1 MVQIRVL
8 IIGAGTA
15 GIAAA
20 NHLRNYGHTVSCLQ
34 SDFDISFYL
43 SVYICTTHPKYFVN
57 NLSCD
62 YLQVRILEAQGE
74 LGGRVRDDFS
84 LGPCVGMG
92 AMFITGICN
101 NPFTLLAEQLGIP
114 LRVVD
119 EDRCDLVTEGQGKV
133 DGEADLQVEKHFNRT
148 LDLLA
153 DWRIG
158 QNWDVPLQ
166 STFLSLPPFHTSYS
180 LFYSLLCFFRPY
192 LSLSL
197 LHFLSFSP
205 SLFFSINVNTNQ
217 PSCLCMYVDMF
228 CVPFD

>member
-1 MVQIRVL
+1 M
-8 IIGAGTA
+8 
-15 GIAAA
+15 
-20 NHLRNYGHTVSCLQ
+20 
-34 SDFDISFYL
+34 
-43 SVYICTTHPKYFVN
+43 
-57 NLSCD
+57 
-62 YLQVRILEAQGE
+62 RILEAQGE

-133 DGEADLQVEKHFNRT
+133 GGEADLKVEKYFNRT

-166 STFLSLPPFHTSYS
+166 STSP
-180 LFYSLLCFFRPY
+180 YSLLCFFLPY
-192 LSLSL
+192 FTISIPPL
-197 LHFLSFSP
+197 FL
-205 SLFFSINVNTNQ
+205 SINVRTFM
-217 PSCLCMYVDMF
+217 PVHVDMF
-228 CVPFD
+228 CANTF

>member
-1 MVQIRVL
+1 MFCSYMGDLLKRYKKL
-8 IIGAGTA
+8 K
-15 GIAAA
+15 
-20 NHLRNYGHTVSCLQ
+20 NPKNFVS
-34 SDFDISFYL
+34 
-43 SVYICTTHPKYFVN
+43 

-62 YLQVRILEAQGE
+62 YSQVRILEAQGE

-133 DGEADLQVEKHFNRT
+133 GGEADLKVEKYFNRT

-166 STFLSLPPFHTSYS
+166 STSPLFLPS
-180 LFYSLLCFFRPY
+180 LFHL
-192 LSLSL
+192 
-197 LHFLSFSP
+197 FSP
-205 SLFFSINVNTNQ
+205 SLIS
-217 PSCLCMYVDMF
+217 LH
-228 CVPFD
+228 